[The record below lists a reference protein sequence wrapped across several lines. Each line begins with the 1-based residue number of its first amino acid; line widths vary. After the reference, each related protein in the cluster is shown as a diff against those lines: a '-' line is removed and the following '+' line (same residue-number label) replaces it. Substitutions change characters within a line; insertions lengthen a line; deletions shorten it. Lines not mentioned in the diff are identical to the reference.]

1 MTLVHFAKLASF
13 GLKGVWR
20 SLPFGGT
27 GLAFKHN
34 SIMASIRA
42 PSLPRAVFT
51 LQRGPP
57 RSISSRCRYA
67 TQANDIEG
75 MLAHKTKWESFPDPI
90 RKLAVFAE
98 HARAHNY
105 QIPLLSK
112 AQQTGRNG
120 TDNPGAF
127 TQEKAYHITAA
138 IRQLRE
144 MNGEIVAG
152 RKVGFT
158 NRNIWQEYMVDTPNW
173 SYMYQ
178 HTVVDLPA
186 PGELAEGKTV
196 LADIRHLNAM
206 EPRIEPEIIFGLKS
220 VPDAGMSDLE
230 MLGCLEWM
238 AHGFEIVASVYPH
251 WKFTPADSTAAFALH
266 GLLLVG
272 PRRPLGGKQDA
283 ALLSQLQD
291 LTVDLF
297 QNGEKVAEG
306 KGSNVLGSP
315 IAALRRLVE
324 LLEVDEVN
332 QPLQPGEVVTTGT
345 LTRAIPIGHGDLWS
359 TRISGIDLPGVDV
372 KFRTE

>member
-1 MTLVHFAKLASF
+1 
-13 GLKGVWR
+13 
-20 SLPFGGT
+20 
-27 GLAFKHN
+27 
-34 SIMASIRA
+34 MASSR
-42 PSLPRAVFT
+42 LPRVMSA
-51 LQRGPP
+51 LRGLP
-57 RSISSRCRYA
+57 RLMSRRCRYA

-75 MLAHKTKWESFPDPI
+75 MLAHKSKWESFPDPI

-120 TDNPGAF
+120 TNNPGAF

-144 MNGEIVAG
+144 MNGEVVAG
-152 RKVGFT
+152 RKIGFT
-158 NRNIWQEYMVDTPNW
+158 NQNIWQEYMVDTPNW
-173 SYMYQ
+173 SYMYE
-178 HTVVDLPA
+178 HTIVDLPG
-186 PGELAEGKTV
+186 PGDLAEGKGV

-220 VPDAGMSDLE
+220 VPKSDMSDLE
-230 MLGCLEWM
+230 ILGCLEWM

-251 WKFTPADSTAAFALH
+251 WKFTAADTTAAFALH

-272 PRRPLGGKQDA
+272 PRHRLRGKQDA

-291 LTVDLF
+291 FKVDMLR
-297 QNGEKVAEG
+297 NGEKVDEG

-324 LLEVDEVN
+324 LLEKDEVN

-345 LTRAIPIGHGDLWS
+345 LTKAIPIENDDMWS
-359 TRISGIDLPGVDV
+359 TKISGIDLPGVDV